1 MITKKSLNILKQ
13 IQIIPDKK
21 KKLNI
26 IIIKIV
32 TKNQTYYQNIT
43 INAIKSMLPTYFKIS
58 AKGTLINMR
67 NIHKIDW
74 NEMIVFFKDGTKDY
88 VVTNSHKKEIENYEA
103 D

>member
-32 TKNQTYYQNIT
+32 TKNQSLKSKIVKNQKIFNPLKKKLFY
-43 INAIKSMLPTYFKIS
+43 INA
-58 AKGTLINMR
+58 
-67 NIHKIDW
+67 
-74 NEMIVFFKDGTKDY
+74 
-88 VVTNSHKKEIENYEA
+88 
-103 D
+103 

>member
-32 TKNQTYYQNIT
+32 TKNQSLKLKKVKNQ
-43 INAIKSMLPTYFKIS
+43 KIFNPL
-58 AKGTLINMR
+58 K
-67 NIHKIDW
+67 
-74 NEMIVFFKDGTKDY
+74 
-88 VVTNSHKKEIENYEA
+88 
-103 D
+103 